1 MGEEEADVVTRLRD
15 AHLCLD
21 EADKALRNEAA
32 DEIERL
38 REALATIGQ
47 YGSLSTPE
55 HLKGIARTALGQQ
68 RDNKKDKISQAA
80 DAIRKLCLD

>member
-21 EADKALRNEAA
+21 EADRALRNEAA

-38 REALATIGQ
+38 RETLKITEARLETLERC
-47 YGSLSTPE
+47 GS
-55 HLKGIARTALGQQ
+55 
-68 RDNKKDKISQAA
+68 
-80 DAIRKLCLD
+80 